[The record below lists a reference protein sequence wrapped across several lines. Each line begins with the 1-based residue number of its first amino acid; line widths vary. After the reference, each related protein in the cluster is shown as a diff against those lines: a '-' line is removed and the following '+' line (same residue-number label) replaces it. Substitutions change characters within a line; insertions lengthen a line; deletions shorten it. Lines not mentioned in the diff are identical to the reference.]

1 MNASLGVAALL
12 GVGLGIGL
20 WTLVG
25 TIPRLSR
32 VRLIDRVAPHVV
44 DISEDAR
51 TYLHRGTIDPLPILG
66 TLVSPIIAW
75 LRTLL
80 SEVVGG
86 NDVVRMRLRQS
97 GSTMSLER
105 FRTEQAVWALVGA
118 LVGVVG
124 SVGLMRVSAQYLVG
138 AIVLP
143 ALCAAAAV
151 ALRDYLLRRAAE
163 SRIRR
168 IASEYPT
175 VLEFLSLSLAA
186 GEGIVDALIRLSK
199 MGHSEL
205 SQEFGGVIVQVRS
218 GTPVASALQTLGRDL
233 AYTPL
238 TRTLDHIVTSMERG
252 APLVEV
258 LRAQA
263 QDARDLAKRELLE
276 ESGKSEIRMMI
287 PLVMLL
293 LPITVLFAVY
303 PSYFVLTS
311 TF

>member
-1 MNASLGVAALL
+1 MSGSIGIATLL
-12 GVGLGIGL
+12 GIGLGIGL
-20 WTLVG
+20 WSLVG
-25 TIPRLSR
+25 AIPRLSR
-32 VRLIDRVAPHVV
+32 IRLIDRVAPHVIDV
-44 DISEDAR
+44 SDEAR
-51 TYLHRGTIDPLPILG
+51 QYTNRGSIDPLPVLG
-66 TLVSPIIAW
+66 TLVSPVIAW
-75 LRTLL
+75 LRNVL

-86 NDVVRMRLRQS
+86 NDLVRMRLRQS
-97 GSTMSLER
+97 GSAMSLER

-118 LVGVVG
+118 LLGIVG
-124 SVGLMRVSAQYLVG
+124 SVVLVRASAQNLMG
-138 AIVLP
+138 AIVVP
-143 ALCAAAAV
+143 VVCAGVAV
-151 ALRDYLLRRAAE
+151 ALRDWLLRRAAE
-163 SRIRR
+163 TRIRR

-205 SQEFGGVIVQVRS
+205 SREFGGVVVRVRS
-218 GTPVASALQTLGRDL
+218 GTPIAVALQTLGRDL

-263 QDARDLAKRELLE
+263 QDARDLAKRGLLE
-276 ESGKSEIRMMI
+276 ESGKSEIRMMV
-287 PLVMLL
+287 PLVLLL
-293 LPITVLFAVY
+293 LPVTVLFAVY

>member
-1 MNASLGVAALL
+1 MSASLGIAALL
-12 GVGLGIGL
+12 GVTLGIGL

-25 TIPRLSR
+25 RIPRLSR
-32 VRLIDRVAPHVV
+32 LRVIDRVAPHVA

-51 TYLHRGTIDPLPILG
+51 IHLHRGTIDPLPVLG
-66 TLVSPIIAW
+66 TLVSPILSW

-86 NDVVRMRLRQS
+86 NELVRVRLRQS
-97 GSTMSLER
+97 GNRMTLER
-105 FRTEQAVWALVGA
+105 FRTEQALWALLGA
-118 LVGVVG
+118 LLGVVG
-124 SVGLMRVSAQYLVG
+124 AVGLMRVSAQYLLA
-138 AIVLP
+138 AILLP
-143 ALCAAAAV
+143 VLCAGAAV
-151 ALRDYLLRRAAE
+151 ALRDFVLRRAAE
-163 SRIRR
+163 RRIRR

-205 SQEFGGVIVQVRS
+205 SQEFGGVIVQVRA
-218 GTPVASALQTLGRDL
+218 GVPVATALHALGRDL

>member
-1 MNASLGVAALL
+1 MAILLGLTL
-12 GVGLGIGL
+12 GVGLWFI
-20 WTLVG
+20 VG
-25 TIPRLSR
+25 TVPRLSR
-32 VRLIDRVAPHVV
+32 VRLIDRVAPHITDV
-44 DISEDAR
+44 SEEAR
-51 TYLHRGTIDPLPILG
+51 KYVNRGVIDPLPVLG
-66 TLVSPIIAW
+66 TLVSPAIAW

-80 SEVVGG
+80 SEIIGG
-86 NDVVRMRLRQS
+86 NDLVRVRLRQAA
-97 GSTMSLER
+97 STMTLER

-118 LVGVVG
+118 IVGVLG
-124 SVGLMRVSAQYLVG
+124 SVALMRASSHYLV
-138 AIVLP
+138 AALVLP
-143 ALCAAAAV
+143 IMCAGAAV
-151 ALRDYLLRRAAE
+151 AIRDLLLRRAAT

-175 VLEFLSLSLAA
+175 VLEFISLSLAA

-199 MGHSEL
+199 MGQSEL
-205 SQEFGGVIVQVRS
+205 SRELGGVVVRVSS
-218 GTPVASALQTLGRDL
+218 GTSVAVALRALGRDL
-233 AYTPL
+233 GYTPL

-287 PLVMLL
+287 PLVLLL